1 VSSGAKLFLG
11 MMLLP
16 MIVIPAF
23 VVSRITYYVPSG
35 LMAEAAARERYS
47 ADARD
52 AMAGL
57 LRRCRKHGG
66 THFKARA
73 IGVDYH
79 SLTSWRNDAGW
90 LARTEIDCA
99 DGQACSVRAKALIA
113 APRESA
119 ACDWRNT
126 RLN

>member
-1 VSSGAKLFLG
+1 MSPGAKLFLG
-11 MMLLP
+11 MIVLP

-23 VVSRITYYVPSG
+23 VASQLTYYIPSG

-47 ADARD
+47 ADARE
-52 AMAGL
+52 AMARL
-57 LRRCRKHGG
+57 LRYCRKHG
-66 THFKARA
+66 TAHYKARE
-73 IGVDYH
+73 IGVGYH

-99 DGQACSVRAKALIA
+99 DGQACSVRAKAWIA

-119 ACDWRNT
+119 GCRWGDGRG
-126 RLN
+126 R